1 MLRTA
6 IIFFFIGL
14 CAYVLGANNV
24 AGLSLE
30 IGRMVLFVFVFLSI
44 ISFIAS
50 VITGKRTRL

>member
-14 CAYVLGANNV
+14 FAYVLGANNV